1 MQEYGGQPANE
12 DIISHGDAAY
22 GDQPVGGYPAQ
33 PAGGTPGGYGPQ
45 QAADGYPGQPGSYPG
60 QPGSYPGQPGG
71 GYPGGY
77 PGQPGGGYPGQPGY
91 GGYGGY
97 GQPGYG
103 GWGPPPPPPRRPSF
117 MRYVAVAVAAAAL
130 GAGAVVGIGHV
141 GSSSSNPAS
150 ASGPTSGTPSIPTQQ
165 PQQPQQSQ
173 PAQVPIGGNGL
184 GGSQQAVVSKV
195 SAGLVI
201 INTSL
206 QYRAEQAAGTGMIIN
221 SDGLVLT
228 NNHVIENATSVSAT
242 VVATG
247 KTYSA
252 KVLGYDQTGDIAAI
266 QLQGASGL
274 RTIPIGDSSKVKT
287 GDSVIAMGNAEGG
300 SQIVPAVGRIVALHQ
315 TITAD
320 DENGIDTSE
329 TLHDMIKTDADII
342 SGDSG
347 GALANTAAQVVGM
360 NTAGNNAQ
368 FPQQQQATGFAIP
381 IDTALSVVNQ
391 IVAGKASST
400 ISIGYPPF
408 IGVFLASSSSTNP
421 QQQAQDQAQQQGASA
436 FGPEQSCYNSDA
448 NLPVPTTIAPVNS
461 GVLILGSICDSSASS
476 AGMTGGD
483 VITAV
488 NGQPVSTFN
497 QLHGAIVKFH
507 PGDTVSLTWVNLSG
521 HTATSTVRLTNA
533 PPA

>member
-1 MQEYGGQPANE
+1 MQEYGGEAAND
-12 DIISHGDAAY
+12 DIIGQGDAGY
-22 GDQPVGGYPAQ
+22 GTQPMGGM
-33 PAGGTPGGYGPQ
+33 PGGYSPQ
-45 QAADGYPGQPGSYPG
+45 QPEGDN
-60 QPGSYPGQPGG
+60 PGQPGG
-71 GYPGGY
+71 YPSQGGGYPSQPGGGAY

-103 GWGPPPPPPRRPSF
+103 GWGPPPPPPPRPSF
-117 MRYVAVAVAAAAL
+117 IRYVAVAIAAAAL

-141 GSSSSNPAS
+141 SSTSS
-150 ASGPTSGTPSIPTQQ
+150 TPSSATGPVGGGASTPAQQQ
-165 PQQPQQSQ
+165 PQQPQGSA
-173 PAQVPIGGNGL
+173 PAQVPVGGNGL
-184 GGSQQAVVSKV
+184 GGSQQAIVSKV

-206 QYRAEQAAGTGMIIN
+206 QYRAEQAAGTGMVIN

-247 KTYSA
+247 KTYQA

-274 RTIPIGDSSKVKT
+274 RTIPVGDSSKVKT

-300 SQIVPAVGRIVALHQ
+300 SQIVPAAGAVVALHQ
-315 TITAD
+315 NITAN

-329 TLHDMIKTDADII
+329 QLHDMIKTDADII

-347 GALANTAAQVVGM
+347 GALANSSAQVIGM

-368 FPQQQQATGFAIP
+368 FSQQQATGFAIP
-381 IDTALSVVNQ
+381 INTALSVVNK
-391 IVAGKASST
+391 IVAGEASST

-408 IGVFLASSSSTNP
+408 VGIFLATSNSSSP
-421 QQQAQDQAQQQGASA
+421 QQQAQDQAQQGGGGG

-448 NLPVPTTIAPVNS
+448 NLPVPANIAPVNS
-461 GVLILGSICDSSASS
+461 GVLIIGAICNSSAAS
-476 AGMTGGD
+476 AGITGGD

-488 NGQPVSTFN
+488 NGQPVATAN
-497 QLHGAIVKFH
+497 QLHTDIAKFH

-521 HTATSTVRLTNA
+521 HHQTSNIRLTNA

>member
-1 MQEYGGQPANE
+1 MQDYGGQPVNE
-12 DIISHGDAAY
+12 DIISHGDAY
-22 GDQPVGGYPAQ
+22 GD
-33 PAGGTPGGYGPQ
+33 
-45 QAADGYPGQPGSYPG
+45 
-60 QPGSYPGQPGG
+60 QPGG
-71 GYPGGY
+71 GYPSQPLGGY
-77 PGQPGGGYPGQPGY
+77 PGQPTGGYPGQPTGGYPGQPGY

-103 GWGPPPPPPRRPSF
+103 GWGPPPPPPPRRPGF

-130 GAGAVVGIGHV
+130 GAGAVIGIGHV
-141 GSSSSNPAS
+141 GSSSGGPNSATGPTGGGS
-150 ASGPTSGTPSIPTQQ
+150 ASVPAQQ

-184 GGSQQAVVSKV
+184 SGSQQAVVNKV
-195 SAGLVI
+195 SVGLVI

-206 QYRAEQAAGTGMIIN
+206 QYRAEQAAGTGMVIS

-242 VVATG
+242 VVTTG
-247 KTYSA
+247 KTYPA

-266 QLQGASGL
+266 QLQGVSGL
-274 RTIPIGDSSKVKT
+274 RTIPIGDSTKVKT

-300 SQIVPAVGRIVALHQ
+300 SQIVPAAGTVTALHQ
-315 TITAD
+315 TITAN
-320 DENGIDTSE
+320 DENGVDTSE

-347 GALANTAAQVVGM
+347 GALANSAGQVVGM

-368 FPQQQQATGFAIP
+368 FSQQQATGFAIP
-381 IDTALSVVNQ
+381 INAALSVVNQ

-408 IGVFLASSSSTNP
+408 IGIFLASSNSSNP
-421 QQQAQDQAQQQGASA
+421 QQQAMDQAQQQGGGA
-436 FGPEQSCYNSDA
+436 FGPTQSCYNSDA
-448 NLPVPTTIAPVNS
+448 NLPVPTNIAPVNS
-461 GVLILGSICDSSASS
+461 GVLIIGAICNSSASS

-488 NGQPVSTFN
+488 NGHPVGTFS
-497 QLHGAIVKFH
+497 QLHGAIAKYH

-521 HTATSTVRLTNA
+521 HTATSTIRLTNA